1 MEVNLGGIIEV
12 VVLVF
17 LHEHLNGVVY
27 FLQFGHGMEFYWAEW
42 ERAKHCMENGVKDLY
57 MR

>member
-12 VVLVF
+12 VLVF
-17 LHEHLNGVVY
+17 LHKHLSGVVY

-42 ERAKHCMENGVKDLY
+42 ERAKALHGKW
-57 MR
+57 R